1 MGAANYLIRHYL
13 VHLGASFVTFWH
25 SKCWLRTLKYAS
37 HLMEIIMSRLTIKSL
52 ISLSLLVFSASVFG
66 QVHKTDQIEVELVSE
81 TTNVVPGETLW
92 LAIRLN
98 PIDHWHTYW
107 KFGGDSGQATEASR
121 WDLPEGTTVGDIVWP
136 TPEWTPFLGSDLVTF
151 TYEREVLLP
160 IPVEIPADYTGST
173 FNISTQIDW
182 QVCEEICIPGNA
194 AFSLALPVGS
204 VAEIDSALVADFAD
218 TRAMTP
224 VPLGAHNLSANFNA
238 LGGNINVMV
247 EATDGLFDN
256 ADEAWFFPTQRRVMK
271 YAPMRDVMLDGNR
284 IQISTE
290 QHRRFP
296 QELAQLEGLLSIIDD
311 DGNWT
316 AYDILPQRSSVAWDH
331 SIEVEMIAETT
342 NIVPGETTTVGIR
355 LDPAD
360 HWHTYWRMGG
370 DSGEPTSVNDWVA
383 PEGTVIGDIQWPA
396 PHWLPFYDTDLVN
409 FGYEAEVLLP
419 IEITLPSDFEGD
431 TVELSTLAFW
441 NVCDQICI
449 PGEQRLSVTL
459 PVGEVAE
466 LDAGNQQAF
475 ADARAELPET
485 EHSINSII
493 AIAGDRVSLGFE
505 TPDSIFANYTDAHFF
520 PEQRRVI
527 KPGPRRDVSIQ
538 SNLLQITHQQPRRM
552 LENPELFGVLVL
564 EDDAGNR
571 AAFEF
576 KDPAADASS
585 TTIMPFAAANNG
597 TGGGGDGSTTGL
609 LGYMLFAMLGGLILN
624 LMPCVFP
631 VLSLKA
637 MSFANSA
644 GESRSHIRK
653 DGLVYTAGV
662 VLAFVALASVL
673 IALRAGGERIGWG
686 FQLQQ
691 PWFLAFIVYLF
702 FMMALSMSGV
712 FEIGTSMMG
721 AGGDLAQSKGYK
733 GSFFTGVFATIVA
746 TPCTAPFMGPALG
759 FALSQPWLSAMLVFV
774 SLGVGM
780 ALPILVL
787 SFVPAFA
794 NMMPRPGAWMVTF
807 KELMAFPL
815 YAAAIYFL
823 FALGMQ
829 VGVIGMSV
837 VLIACVIMA
846 FGAWLYQKRFTVGPV
861 WRIANGGIAMA
872 CFVFAI
878 YVMQSSYMQPV
889 AAGPISIDADGQ
901 VAGENYEV
909 FSAQRL
915 SELQAQGK
923 PVFINMTAAWCITCL
938 ANEQTTLSTDT
949 VKQSLSDNNITYLKG
964 DWTNEDPEI
973 TEMLEHFN
981 RPSVPLYVLYSGDP
995 NVEPVILPQ
1004 ILTPGI
1010 VSGAF
1015 GSI

>member
-1 MGAANYLIRHYL
+1 MP
-13 VHLGASFVTFWH
+13 ASIF
-25 SKCWLRTLKYAS
+25 
-37 HLMEIIMSRLTIKSL
+37 KSL
-52 ISLSLLVFSASVFG
+52 ISIGLLLLSLNGYG
-66 QVHKTDQIEVELVSE
+66 QVHKTDQIEVELISE
-81 TTNVVPGETLW
+81 TRNVVPGETLW
-92 LAIRLN
+92 LAIRLD

-107 KFGGDSGQATEASR
+107 KFGGDSGVATEASE
-121 WDLPEGTTVGDIVWP
+121 WQLPAGAVAGDIVWP
-136 TPEWTPFLGSDLVTF
+136 IPEWTPFLGSELVTF

-160 IPVEIPADYTGST
+160 IPVQVPADFSGST
-173 FNISTQIDW
+173 FDLSTKIDW
-182 QVCEEICIPGNA
+182 QVCEEICIPGDA
-194 AFSLALPVGS
+194 TFSLSLPVGS
-204 VAEIDSALVADFAD
+204 TLETDTKWVADFAE
-218 TRAMTP
+218 TRALTP
-224 VPLGAHNLSANFNA
+224 LPLDAHNVAASFNA
-238 LGGNINVMV
+238 LGGNVNVMV
-247 EATDGLFDN
+247 ESDENLFED
-256 ADEAWFFPTQRRVMK
+256 ADEAWFFPTQRRLMK
-271 YAPMRDVMLDGNR
+271 YAPMRDVMFDGNR

-296 QELAQLEGLLSIIDD
+296 QEIEQIEGLLSIIDD
-311 DGNWT
+311 EGNWS
-316 AYDILPQRSSVAWDH
+316 AYDIQPSRTSVAWDH
-331 SIEVEMIAETT
+331 SIEVEMIAETS

-355 LDPAD
+355 LNPAE

-370 DSGEPTSVNDWVA
+370 DSGEPTSVNEWVA
-383 PEGTVIGDIQWPA
+383 PEGTTIGEIQWPA

-419 IEITLPSDFEGD
+419 IDITLPADFEGD
-431 TVELSTLAFW
+431 SVELSTLAFW
-441 NVCDQICI
+441 NVCDQVCI

-466 LDAGNQQAF
+466 LDAANSQIF
-475 ADARAELPET
+475 ADTRAQLPET
-485 EHSINSII
+485 DHEINSII
-493 AIAGDRVSLGFE
+493 AIAGERVSLGFE
-505 TPDSIFANYTDAHFF
+505 SADGVFADYSEAYFF

-527 KPGPRRDVSIQ
+527 KPGPLRDVSIQ
-538 SNLLQITHQQPRRM
+538 PNLLQITHQQPRRM

-564 EDDAGNR
+564 EDGQGNR
-571 AAFEF
+571 KSFEF
-576 KDPAADASS
+576 RNPAADASS
-585 TTIMPFAAANNG
+585 TTIMPLAASGNN
-597 TGGGGDGSTTGL
+597 GGDGNGTSTTGL

-637 MSFANSA
+637 MSFANTA
-644 GESRSHIRK
+644 GESRGHIRM

-721 AGGDLAQSKGYK
+721 AGGDLTQRKGFQ
-733 GSFFTGVFATIVA
+733 GSFFTGVFATVVA

-759 FALSQPWLSAMLVFV
+759 FALAQPWIVAMLVFV

-837 VLIACVIMA
+837 VLIACVTMA
-846 FGAWLYQKRFTVGPV
+846 FGVWLYQKRFTVGPV
-861 WRIANGGIAMA
+861 WRMTNAGIAMA

-878 YVMQSSYMQPV
+878 YIMQSSYLEPV
-889 AAGPISIDADGQ
+889 AAASVAAVDAQGQPIAQD
-901 VAGENYEV
+901 YEV

-915 SELQAQGK
+915 SELQAEGK

-938 ANEQTTLSTDT
+938 ANEQTTLSTDRI
-949 VKQSLSDNNITYLKG
+949 KESISSNNITYLKG

-973 TEMLEHFN
+973 TEMLERFD

-1004 ILTPGI
+1004 ILTPSI
-1010 VSGAF
+1010 VADAF
-1015 GSI
+1015 SSI